1 MNRQREVPRNRQVP
15 NSELEVGSRK
25 VPHLLPDRRGLFKEG
40 LLLVR
45 VSVGFRQKLPCDALR
60 RRRRRRVDS
69 RRSGTIAASSF
80 SRLYLIPMSSKDT
93 DEGALIRI
101 LRRIGLSRSR
111 VKLRAR
117 RRVDNERLFGWLG

>member
-60 RRRRRRVDS
+60 RRRRVDS

-101 LRRIGLSRSR
+101 FRRIGVR
-111 VKLRAR
+111 
-117 RRVDNERLFGWLG
+117 

>member
-1 MNRQREVPRNRQVP
+1 M
-15 NSELEVGSRK
+15 
-25 VPHLLPDRRGLFKEG
+25 PHLLPDRRGLFKEG

-45 VSVGFRQKLPCDALR
+45 VSVGFRQKLPCDAL
-60 RRRRRRVDS
+60 RRRRRVDS